1 MASST
6 AQPLHL
12 HCRSRPP
19 PSDQQTMVSSSAP
32 PLHLH
37 CRSVPHRWTSYNGKQ
52 HSATSSP
59 ALQVGPAPLDSSP
72 KVVFLGSHKL
82 FVNPVESSCR
92 LCRRASCTAQGFG
105 GLLYLQD
112 HRSKVGLKI
121 WPPRPA
127 PASLMLSLRGVLWR
141 LALYVHSS

>member
-59 ALQVGPAPLDSSP
+59 ALQVGPAPLDQFPKGCLPGQPQAVCQPCGELLPSLPPSQLHRTGVRGSSLP
-72 KVVFLGSHKL
+72 AGPPQQGRPQDLAT
-82 FVNPVESSCR
+82 SSSSSITD
-92 LCRRASCTAQGFG
+92 AVAEG
-105 GLLYLQD
+105 GL
-112 HRSKVGLKI
+112 VETGI
-121 WPPRPA
+121 ICT
-127 PASLMLSLRGVLWR
+127 
-141 LALYVHSS
+141 